1 MNFDDVINQRRSIR
15 SYKKTEAIEKRE
27 IEQMIEAAL
36 MAPSWKNSETARYYV
51 ALSQD
56 YIKMV
61 MECLPEFNQRNSINA
76 GAFVITTFKKNI
88 SGFDNEGNP
97 VNEVGQGWGCYDLG
111 LSNENFVL
119 KAAQMGY
126 GTLIMGIRDSKKLRK
141 VFTIS
146 DSEEVVAVIAV
157 GKAEALPAAPKRR
170 ELSEVAKF
178 FE

>member
-15 SYKKTEAIEKRE
+15 NYKKAEPIEKKE

-51 ALSQD
+51 ALSEQ
-56 YIKMV
+56 YIKTV
-61 MECLPEFNQRNSINA
+61 MECLPEFNQRNSLNA
-76 GAFVITTFKKNI
+76 GAFVVTTFKKNI

-111 LSNENFVL
+111 LANENFVL
-119 KAAQMGY
+119 KAAQMRY
-126 GTLIMGIRDSKKLRK
+126 GTLIMGIRDSKKLREI
-141 VFTIS
+141 FSIPE
-146 DSEEVVAVIAV
+146 SEEVVAVIAV
-157 GKAEALPAAPKRR
+157 GKAEVLPVAPKRR
-170 ELSEVAKF
+170 ELSAVAKF

>member
-15 SYKKTEAIEKRE
+15 NYKKTEVIEKRE
-27 IEQMIEAAL
+27 IEQMVEAAL

-51 ALSQD
+51 ALSQN

-61 MECLPEFNQRNSINA
+61 MECLPEFNQRNSFNA

-111 LSNENFVL
+111 LANENFVL

-126 GTLIMGIRDSKKLRK
+126 GTLIMGIRDSKKLRE

-157 GKAEALPAAPKRR
+157 GKAEALPTAPKRR

>member
-15 SYKKTEAIEKRE
+15 NYKKAEAIEKKE

-51 ALSQD
+51 ALSEQ
-56 YIKMV
+56 YIKTV
-61 MECLPEFNQRNSINA
+61 MECLPEFNQRNSLNA
-76 GAFVITTFKKNI
+76 GAFVVTTFKKNI
-88 SGFDNEGNP
+88 SGFDNEGSP

-111 LSNENFVL
+111 LANENFVL

-126 GTLIMGIRDSKKLRK
+126 GTLIMGIRDSKKLREI
-141 VFTIS
+141 FSIPE
-146 DSEEVVAVIAV
+146 SEEVVAVIAV
-157 GKAEALPAAPKRR
+157 GKAEVLPVAPKRR
-170 ELSEVAKF
+170 ELSEVAKI